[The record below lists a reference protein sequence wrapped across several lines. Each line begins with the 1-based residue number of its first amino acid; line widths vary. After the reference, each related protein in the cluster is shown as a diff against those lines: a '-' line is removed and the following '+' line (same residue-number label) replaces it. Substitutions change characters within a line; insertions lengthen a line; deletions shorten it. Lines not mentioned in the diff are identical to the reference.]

1 MDTKAIAGKPLA
13 EALNDELLET
23 IDEEL
28 ELEFDDQRLDSVVGR
43 SRLGWRRKRSTVAPT
58 SANCCDCRVN

>member
-28 ELEFDDQRLDSVVGR
+28 ELEFDDQRLGAG